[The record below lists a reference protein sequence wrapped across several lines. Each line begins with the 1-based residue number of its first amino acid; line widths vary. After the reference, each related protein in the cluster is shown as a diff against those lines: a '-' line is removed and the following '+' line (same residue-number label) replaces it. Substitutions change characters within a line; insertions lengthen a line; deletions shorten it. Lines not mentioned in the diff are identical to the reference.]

1 MKNYSIVWH
10 DIKSYSHHWHNVI
23 VPSHCAFDMGASESI
38 YSSLPKDIIQ
48 SIPSPVILMRAQ
60 KNDIEREGMQKAHI
74 TDGVA
79 MCETLSYLEQKV
91 E

>member
-1 MKNYSIVWH
+1 
-10 DIKSYSHHWHNVI
+10 
-23 VPSHCAFDMGASESI
+23 MGASESI

-48 SIPSPVILMRAQ
+48 NIASPVILMKAQ
-60 KNDIEREGMQKAHI
+60 KNDIEREGMRKAHI

-91 E
+91 KEKRIFCNENRPLVNVL